1 VTVHVFCTSYT
12 TNRRP
17 ACLPHY
23 PVARGSRH
31 KDCCYSVECAV
42 IRLKAGLPDQES
54 VKYST
59 RELECCAA
67 DVPPLLVHPE
77 RCALCERKDKLIP
90 SCIPGMQKNARCVF
104 TVFSIPVTTFSHDV
118 HNSVC
123 PSPRD
128 SVDFSSGQHHQ
139 EV

>member
-1 VTVHVFCTSYT
+1 MVTVFCTSCT

-17 ACLPHY
+17 ATLS
-23 PVARGSRH
+23 GSKGQQAQRL
-31 KDCCYSVECAV
+31 CCYSVECAV

-54 VKYST
+54 VKYKRAGMLRSRCAAIVSPPPKGVPCT
-59 RELECCAA
+59 RE
-67 DVPPLLVHPE
+67 
-77 RCALCERKDKLIP
+77 KDKLIP

-104 TVFSIPVTTFSHDV
+104 TLFSIPVTTFSHAA

-128 SVDFSSGQHHQ
+128 SVDFSSGQYHQ
-139 EV
+139 VV